1 MRQILLVF
9 VSLLTILSSCKSDN
23 PLDRPLQKRSDFI
36 AAAKSFSAGE
46 ARNGRHY
53 FFGVL
58 SHVVEIDVSM
68 HSIQEM
74 DHENVPVDQI
84 QKVLDSTLMQIANAR
99 NALNLYHQKEW
110 KKRADFHAITF
121 EWLEA
126 VEKLIRNHLI
136 PLAEPLSR
144 ADDTWTADEI
154 KRYDAYLGAY
164 EEFLLLDKRW
174 VAFQYEYVEA
184 NNFTLSDQ
192 AISIDELTGETA
204 NSDQAD
210 KQD

>member
-1 MRQILLVF
+1 MKHIGLVL
-9 VSLLTILSSCKSDN
+9 VSLVGVLSSCKSDH
-23 PLDRPLQKRSDFI
+23 PLERPLEERNDFV
-36 AAAKSFSAGE
+36 AAAESFSAGE

-68 HSIQEM
+68 HRIQEM
-74 DHENVPVDQI
+74 DQADVAADQI
-84 QKVLDSTLMQIANAR
+84 RKVLDSTLIQIATAR
-99 NALNLYHQKEW
+99 KALNLYQQKDW
-110 KKRADFHAITF
+110 KKRADFHAMTF

-126 VEKLIRNHLI
+126 VEGLIRNHLI
-136 PLAEPLSR
+136 PLAEPMSR
-144 ADDTWTADEI
+144 ADNTWSDDEI

-164 EEFLLLDKRW
+164 EIFLLLDKRW

-192 AISIDELTGETA
+192 AIRIDELTGETV
-204 NSDQAD
+204 NVSEKEKRD
-210 KQD
+210 